1 MNNSTKILLN
11 TGILYGK
18 MLITVI
24 LSLISTRW
32 VLNALG
38 TSDFGIYN
46 LVAGLIAMFSFLN
59 TAMTVASQR
68 YLSYAIGTK
77 DNFQLKKTFYY
88 SVVLHFAVGLLVLF
102 VFELFGPYF
111 LKSILTIPI
120 GKDNDAM
127 FVFHCLSIT
136 TFLTII
142 TVPYQALSNAHEN
155 MLLIAVISIV
165 ESLLKFFSA
174 YLILSFAGN
183 RLRLYALF
191 LVVIGIVSIIIIR
204 TYCRRNYLES
214 KIFIDKINDI
224 AFFKEFSMYA
234 IWNFIGALGGMI
246 KTQGIAV
253 ILNIFYGVVV
263 NAAYGIA
270 NQINGQLSFL
280 ANTLVKAIQPQLMQS
295 EGAGNRERMLKL
307 SVLACKMPSFLLI
320 VLLMPL
326 FVSMNYILQLWL
338 KTVPEHTVI
347 FCQLVLA
354 YTFVYQSFHGI
365 ELSIHAS
372 GKIKEYQLFG
382 YGMQIMV
389 LPLSFY
395 FLKAGF
401 RPECVLIVSLVFCLF
416 NLFVTVHYAHRYAE
430 LCVKSYVRDC
440 LFPIYSLL
448 AISFISCHLLNKVIP
463 YGILGILLL
472 YVINSLLVILIFW
485 FVFSNEEEKRN
496 VTSML
501 SRLLKITI
509 KDNG

>member
-1 MNNSTKILLN
+1 MN

-46 LVAGLIAMFSFLN
+46 LVAGLIAMFAFLN

-77 DNFQLKKTFYY
+77 DFCQLKKTFYY
-88 SVVLHFAVGLLVLF
+88 SILLHLVVGLFVLF
-102 VFELFGPYF
+102 VFEMLGPLF
-111 LKSILTIPI
+111 LKSILSIPI

-127 FVFHCLSIT
+127 FVFHCLSLT

-155 MLLIAVISIV
+155 MLLIAVISVV

-174 YLILSFAGN
+174 YFILSFAGN
-183 RLRLYALF
+183 RLRLYAVF
-191 LVVIGIVSIIIIR
+191 LVVIGFVSIIIIR

-214 KIFIDKINDI
+214 KIVIEKISDK
-224 AFFKEFSMYA
+224 AFFKEFSLYA

-246 KTQGIAV
+246 KTQGIAI
-253 ILNIFYGVVV
+253 ILNVFYGVVV

-307 SVLACKMPSFLLI
+307 SELACKMPSLLLI

-326 FVSMNYILQLWL
+326 FVCMNNILHLWL
-338 KTVPEHTVI
+338 KTVPEHTII

-354 YTFVYQSFHGI
+354 YTIVYQSYHGI

-372 GKIKEYQLFG
+372 GKIKEYQLVG

-395 FLKAGF
+395 FLKVGF
-401 RPECVLIVSLVFCLF
+401 RPECVLVVSLVFCLF
-416 NLFVTVHYAHRYAE
+416 NLFVTVYYAHRHAD
-430 LCVKSYVRDC
+430 LCVKSYFSNC

-448 AISFISCHLLNKVIP
+448 AFSFISCQLLNKVIP
-463 YGILGILLL
+463 DGILSILLL
-472 YVINSLLVILIFW
+472 YLINLLLVASAFW
-485 FVFSNEEEKRN
+485 YIFSNKEEKEY
-496 VTSML
+496 VISII
-501 SRLLKITI
+501 SRLANKLTKEA
-509 KDNG
+509 NG